1 MLLALVL
8 LLPCYSY
15 CDSVVP
21 YYGTTGNAVA
31 DSSLQWDMGNVFPA
45 PPGLTVQNVIYSY
58 NIRKATEDRVD
69 VSVQNENA
77 LGKGYVFRETDSWLP
92 GSLDNTE
99 INKAVPVMS
108 LPKEIWGRGSIEVEG
123 NGSVENANVAYTYR
137 VDPCYDPQY
146 SPSCPGYK
154 VPIPEPVQ
162 VEYDIYDADEHIDD
176 TQYSTNNDSLEEEE
190 EKKTEEEKEKRE
202 AEEKL
207 DSKERLEKALSVVGT
222 NLLFANAFAQ
232 SQVLESVNSV
242 TSMDTYYSISISGGV
257 YKEEVSIKDKQL
269 PDSYKGLRNGL
280 AQQVLHEKMI
290 SMQYGN

>member
-1 MLLALVL
+1 MLLVLAL

-15 CDSVVP
+15 SNSVVP
-21 YYGTTGNAVA
+21 YYGTTGNAVV
-31 DSSLQWDMGNVFPA
+31 DNNLVWDMGNVFPA

-58 NIRKATEDRVD
+58 NIRKSTEDRVD

-77 LGKGYVFRETDSWLP
+77 LGEGYVFRETDSWLP

-99 INKAVPVMS
+99 INKAVPVMN
-108 LPKEIWGRGSIEVEG
+108 LPKEVWGKGSIEVDG

-162 VEYDIYDADEHIDD
+162 VEYDVYDADEHADD
-176 TQYSTNNDSLEEEE
+176 TQYSPDDDSLEEEE
-190 EKKTEEEKEKRE
+190 KETEEEKEKRE

-207 DSKERLEKALSVVGT
+207 DSKERLEKALAVANT
-222 NLLFANAFAQ
+222 NLLFANSFAQ
-232 SQVLESVNSV
+232 AQMLDSVN
-242 TSMDTYYSISISGGV
+242 TATRMNAYYSTSIDGGT
-257 YKEEVSIKDKQL
+257 YKEELSIQDKQL

-280 AQQVLHEKMI
+280 AQQVLHEKMV